1 MGSSGSGDIPGAGVR
16 PGTATWE
23 RQAPISTPPRGQR
36 SPLPCPCLGHPEPG
50 QAFRKESRL
59 LFKIKVTRPLLP
71 SSPTEHLRF
80 TSSSYTCS
88 GASVTL
94 QLCKSPPQSLS
105 LFFCLFWPHRSQAR
119 ERTCAPTV
127 DTRASTP
134 PSPQSL
140 FHEEVLTVSRN

>member
-36 SPLPCPCLGHPEPG
+36 SPLPCPCLGRPEPG

-59 LFKIKVTRPLLP
+59 LFKVRVTRPLLP

-94 QLCKSPPQSLS
+94 QLCKSPPKVCLY
-105 LFFCLFWPHRSQAR
+105 FFVSFGHTAPRPGR
-119 ERTCAPTV
+119 ERAPLQWTPV
-127 DTRASTP
+127 PPPLQVPRACFTR
-134 PSPQSL
+134 
-140 FHEEVLTVSRN
+140 RC